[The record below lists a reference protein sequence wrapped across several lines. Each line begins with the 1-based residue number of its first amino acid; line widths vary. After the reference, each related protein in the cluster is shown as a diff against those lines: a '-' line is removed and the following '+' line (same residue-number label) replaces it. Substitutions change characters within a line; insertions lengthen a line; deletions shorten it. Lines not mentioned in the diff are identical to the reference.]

1 MQMRKPQHFRGLTLT
16 SHWKT
21 PKSYKRTLCGAVGV
35 REMVM
40 VNVREGLIRLKHVE
54 TCWNMLKHVETLK
67 LGRSTMST
75 RSTTPV
81 IHASWPMLR
90 LNSLGGWSIK
100 DLIAAHTARTL
111 LHRIL
116 RWRQCRLTMDMTRY
130 HSDFWPWSWQK
141 VQVRIP
147 RWDGA
152 SESSVS
158 M

>member
-40 VNVREGLIRLKHVE
+40 VNVREGLISLKHVE
-54 TCWNMLKHVETLK
+54 TCWNPETWKVYHVYQVYKTSHPCL
-67 LGRSTMST
+67 T
-75 RSTTPV
+75 
-81 IHASWPMLR
+81 HASSGLA
-90 LNSLGGWSIK
+90 GGWSIK
-100 DLIAAHTARTL
+100 DLIAARAARTL
-111 LHRIL
+111 SHRTL

-130 HSDFWPWSWQK
+130 HSGFWPWSWQK